1 MKLSGTYVFTPTDPE
16 MYAKLETLVKEVM
29 EQYNNKIKEKEQK
42 KKIEKKNK
50 QFFAMFFVVYV

>member
-50 QFFAMFFVVYV
+50 QFFAMFFVMYV

>member
-16 MYAKLETLVKEVM
+16 MHAKLETLVKEVM

-50 QFFAMFFVVYV
+50 QFFAMFFVMYV

>member
-29 EQYNNKIKEKEQK
+29 EQYNNKIKEKEWK
-42 KKIEKKNK
+42 NKIKKKNK
-50 QFFAMFFVVYV
+50 